1 MLKRYWL
8 EEACQM
14 KHPLLFERARPA
26 ALARMAG
33 RLVVA
38 FLACVGVTLITEPLL
53 AYLDLVKIA
62 LLYLLNVVMIAVW
75 LGRWPAV
82 FAALVSSLSFAHVFV
97 PPHYSLAITEPT
109 YLITAVEMLVV
120 ALVTGHL
127 TAGLATKA
135 EEAAQ
140 RERTL
145 QALYAFATRLAG
157 VIDAAGLA
165 EVTRKFLAGGGHSV
179 ALLVL
184 DEAGDLQTQD
194 SGRIRGCLSLE
205 AARRALEREEL
216 IEVKCASGL
225 IRYFPL
231 QAAGAGCG
239 VLVTCSAHS
248 GPEAPD
254 ERGRLATLA
263 SLVGVTLERVRYA
276 DMARDATLKAE
287 TEQLRSSILSALSHD
302 IRTPLTSVIGLA
314 DTLAR
319 SVTRLEP
326 GQQELLLELHGQ
338 ALQMNSMV
346 NNLLDM
352 ARLQAGR
359 LCLQREWQP
368 LEEVIGSSLEILKGR
383 LAGRKLV
390 LALEPELPLLEF
402 DAVLIERVIC
412 NLLENALK
420 FAPEGELRLE
430 ARRASDEVAVSVLDE
445 GIGITPGR
453 EEQMFEMFVQGK
465 RESANAGVG
474 LGLAICRSIVAAHG
488 GTIRAENRVPKGAVI
503 TFTLPVGIPPEA
515 EEAPIEDEE
524 GRP

>member
-1 MLKRYWL
+1 
-8 EEACQM
+8 M
-14 KHPLLFERARPA
+14 KHSQIFQQGWNL
-26 ALARMAG
+26 ALVRGAGRMAA
-33 RLVVA
+33 A
-38 FLACVGVTLITEPLL
+38 FLACVGVTLLTEPLL
-53 AYLDLVKIA
+53 HYLDLVNIA
-62 LLYLLNVVMIAVW
+62 LLYLLNVVMVAIW

-82 FAALVSSLSFAHVFV
+82 FAALISSLVFAHIFV
-97 PPHYSLAITEPT
+97 PPRYSLAITEPT

-135 EEAAQ
+135 EESAQ
-140 RERTL
+140 RESTL
-145 QALYAFATRLAG
+145 QALYAFATQLAAA
-157 VIDAAGLA
+157 IDAAGVA
-165 EVTRKFLAGGGHSV
+165 EITRKFLAGGGHSV

-184 DEAGDLQTQD
+184 DEAGQLQTQD
-194 SGRIRGCLSLE
+194 SGRIQGCLSQE
-205 AARRALEREEL
+205 AARRSLEREEL
-216 IEVKCASGL
+216 IEVKCAAGL

-231 QAAGAGCG
+231 RGAEAGCG
-239 VLVTCSAHS
+239 VLATCSINS
-248 GPEAPD
+248 GPEVPD

-302 IRTPLTSVIGLA
+302 IRTPLTTVIGLA

-368 LEEVIGSSLEILKGR
+368 IEEVIGSSLEILKGR

-390 LALEPELPLLEF
+390 LALEPDLPLLEF

-412 NLLENALK
+412 NLLENAIK
-420 FAPEGELRLE
+420 FAPEGEIRLE
-430 ARRASDEVAVSVLDE
+430 AKRVGETMAVSVLDE
-445 GIGITPGR
+445 GSGIAPGQ
-453 EEQMFEMFVQGK
+453 EEKIFEMFVQGK
-465 RESANAGVG
+465 RESADAGVG
-474 LGLAICRSIVAAHG
+474 LGLAICRTIVAAHG
-488 GTIRAENRVPKGAVI
+488 GAIQAANRTPKGAVI

-515 EEAPIEDEE
+515 EEAPMEDGE
-524 GRP
+524 GAP